1 MLCEHMF
8 DQLRLE
14 HVKYDRLDH
23 LQFLRIDSVC
33 SKLFLSESLQFTAD
47 FSGIMVLASLLLSAA
62 LAITPYIAH
71 AVPLEANANPLE
83 PRAVAVC
90 SSGIYGELA
99 PLLAPYGIA
108 QAFCTAKYPVP
119 CKKAKRH
126 LVPRATTTTAAAPN
140 AKVTA
145 ANPTVSAWV
154 GVASNA
160 NNRSGHQTGLLYCYS
175 PSLL

>member
-1 MLCEHMF
+1 MLGEHLF
-8 DQLRLE
+8 DRLRLE
-14 HVKYDRLDH
+14 YVKKDRLDH
-23 LQFLRIDSVC
+23 LQLPRVDSAYT
-33 SKLFLSESLQFTAD
+33 KIFLSEYFQFAAD

-62 LAITPYIAH
+62 LAIAPYIAH
-71 AVPLEANANPLE
+71 AVPLETNANPLE

-99 PLLAPYGIA
+99 PLLAPYSIA

-154 GVASNA
+154 RVASNA
-160 NNRSGHQTGLLYCYS
+160 NNLSDH
-175 PSLL
+175 